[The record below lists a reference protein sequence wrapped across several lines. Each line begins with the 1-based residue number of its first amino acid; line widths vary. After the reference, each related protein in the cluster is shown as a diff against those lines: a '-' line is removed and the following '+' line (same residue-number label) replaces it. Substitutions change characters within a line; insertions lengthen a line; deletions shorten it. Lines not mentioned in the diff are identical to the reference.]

1 MVSPPPPPETPMT
14 SAQVIMN
21 SLHGFFQMSESA
33 TQRMLETVEDI
44 DIPDHWENVDLI
56 KQTEGLMVRPWK
68 ALTITNID

>member
-1 MVSPPPPPETPMT
+1 MT

-56 KQTEGLMVRPWK
+56 KQTEGLMVSLGK
-68 ALTITNID
+68 H